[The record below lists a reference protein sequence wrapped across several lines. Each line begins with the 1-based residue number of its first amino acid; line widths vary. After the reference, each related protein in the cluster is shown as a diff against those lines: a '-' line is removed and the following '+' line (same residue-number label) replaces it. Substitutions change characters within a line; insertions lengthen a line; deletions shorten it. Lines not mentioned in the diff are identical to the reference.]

1 MQLARFLVEAV
12 VLGKQSPNRLV
23 REAGQRRERAPES
36 RRPSPQR
43 IACNEHR

>member
-23 REAGQRRERAPES
+23 RGVPHLAQLVL
-36 RRPSPQR
+36 
-43 IACNEHR
+43 